1 MMLKTTERIIP
12 LVSSDASMN
21 GMSIEVDKL
30 LSQINTKLYR
40 QGMNYHARISLNS
53 EGTDNNDTEFQVY
66 VLPKDHRTIGAL
78 RMARAIYN
86 QAMQDELEIRPEIK
100 SPWTDFKIDL
110 YGPSVSASAEDMFIN
125 SAYAYA
131 QSYNLGTFV
140 TEKVTR
146 ISDSYPTSE
155 ITSNAGDQKRFS
167 LLDATDS
174 THWNIFTEYTN
185 YLQNR
190 ADPDSAVETPAYGDA
205 SPVLTEM
212 AELSD
217 KGDEP
222 PYSWAWKLRSTTGA
236 TVAHR
241 LNLVLA
247 GTISA
252 GPVTEQQLRQFVD
265 VEAPLG
271 LIFIKTSGNYI
282 DQALPELTLTVKSG
296 NYKGVKADR
305 LYREDKLLGF

>member
-1 MMLKTTERIIP
+1 MARKRSKAKKPMMLKTTERIIP

-222 PYSWAWKLRSTTGA
+222 P
-236 TVAHR
+236 
-241 LNLVLA
+241 
-247 GTISA
+247 
-252 GPVTEQQLRQFVD
+252 
-265 VEAPLG
+265 
-271 LIFIKTSGNYI
+271 
-282 DQALPELTLTVKSG
+282 
-296 NYKGVKADR
+296 
-305 LYREDKLLGF
+305 